1 MTVDDDQDKESP
13 LVGRWTYRSFM
24 ANPDISVDF
33 AELEFGRGILLID
46 HLSPGLMVGRLE
58 FGDENYS
65 FRLNGEA
72 SLGDPPTFDFHG
84 VNDAHGGQGEV
95 YQYFACLMPL
105 WPHDR
110 RKRPTLVGTV
120 IRAAPAGGDRP
131 PSGLAANFIAI
142 KQDVPPKDAPGSGS
156 TGETSTPG
164 TSTPGTSTPEQPG
177 GGASGDPSTGTTS
190 PTTPGTS
197 APDPSTTGPPTPGP
211 STPGP
216 STPEP
221 SPTPTPDPPPTEPP
235 PGPAH
240 PTPGSTSHASD
251 EYYTDPPHDRR
262 PPSGGR

>member
-1 MTVDDDQDKESP
+1 MSVGDDQDKESP

-65 FRLNGEA
+65 FRLSGEV
-72 SLGDPPTFDFHG
+72 SPGDPPTFDFRG

-105 WPHDR
+105 WSHDR

-120 IRAAPAGGDRP
+120 IRAAPAGGDGR
-131 PSGLAANFIAI
+131 PSGLASNFIAI

-156 TGETSTPG
+156 TGETSTPETSTPE
-164 TSTPGTSTPEQPG
+164 TSTPGQPG
-177 GGASGDPSTGTTS
+177 GGASGDPSTGTTG
-190 PTTPGTS
+190 PTTPETS
-197 APDPSTTGPPTPGP
+197 APDPSTPV
-211 STPGP
+211 P

-221 SPTPTPDPPPTEPP
+221 PPTPTPEPEPTP

-240 PTPGSTSHASD
+240 PTPGSPTHASD